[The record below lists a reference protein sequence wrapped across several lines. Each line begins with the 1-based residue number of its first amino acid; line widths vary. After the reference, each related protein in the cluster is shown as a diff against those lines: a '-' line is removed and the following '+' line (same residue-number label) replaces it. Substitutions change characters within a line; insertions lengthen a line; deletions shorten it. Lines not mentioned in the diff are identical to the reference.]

1 LIDEID
7 SNATRRSYVPTVS
20 KNSYL
25 AMKYISNR
33 IPSKYLDV
41 NDTSMEERRGLR
53 KGKKEF
59 EYLMHGCWNNA
70 IKCSNFDSKSHEYR
84 EFCLTDGTYEDAVI
98 EVSKYFSEFLFCD
111 LGNITV
117 GIPTNK
123 QGTDQLKI
131 ISFLTAKGMLIN
143 E

>member
-1 LIDEID
+1 LGVITQTLELYEKTVFYTQIL
-7 SNATRRSYVPTVS
+7 AAYRPPT
-20 KNSYL
+20 
-25 AMKYISNR
+25 
-33 IPSKYLDV
+33 P
-41 NDTSMEERRGLR
+41 
-53 KGKKEF
+53 
-59 EYLMHGCWNNA
+59 
-70 IKCSNFDSKSHEYR
+70 
-84 EFCLTDGTYEDAVI
+84 YEDAVI